1 MLNLRTIRTN
11 GDWTTFQDFRIAL
24 ENDWLYPNT
33 RAIAAKE
40 WPAFQAA

>member
-11 GDWTTFQDFRIAL
+11 GDWIEFQDFRIAL
-24 ENDWLYPNT
+24 ENEWLYPNT
-33 RAIAAKE
+33 RTIEVSE